1 MCRMINNKLKYKH
14 YCSIVESS
22 TFCFHYLHGC
32 CSFDMAIY
40 AWGQIPVHFLLQ
52 PLSSWKHRVQPHNC
66 AISAVNSKVAIFF
79 TRPTYRTRCA
89 VTFIF
94 LLLAIFGLKA
104 FWRKWLRICPTHKQ
118 KAELVHLMD
127 WVIQAIAGSLLQ
139 KTHGVITMQECNV
152 WLHILVSVISLVSR
166 SMMRSSWTDES
177 TGSMKKFAAVI
188 CLLLATCTKTQII
201 IIVYLLSKMYLSIRW
216 G

>member
-94 LLLAIFGLKA
+94 LLLVIFGLKA

-118 KAELVHLMD
+118 NAELVHLMD

-139 KTHGVITMQECNV
+139 KKPWCNYNARMQCVTTHTCQCNFTGQPV
-152 WLHILVSVISLVSR
+152 NDEELMNWRIDWFNEEIRRCDMSIVSNMHQNTNNHHSVS
-166 SMMRSSWTDES
+166 TV
-177 TGSMKKFAAVI
+177 KKCI
-188 CLLLATCTKTQII
+188 
-201 IIVYLLSKMYLSIRW
+201 
-216 G
+216 